1 MVHRKDIMFE
11 HFHPSMGKSV
21 PDEFYIKASTPEEY
35 NKGSNI
41 FHDLIKKTLI
51 KIQKKMIR
59 RFISE
64 SNPFKKYISA
74 YVLITSGFDK
84 NKLLEFIN
92 K

>member
-1 MVHRKDIMFE
+1 MFE
-11 HFHPSMGKSV
+11 HLHPSMGKSV
-21 PDEFYIKASTPEEY
+21 PDEFYIKASTPDEY
-35 NKGSNI
+35 NKGSKI
-41 FHDLIKKTLI
+41 FHDLIKKNFDKNTEK
-51 KIQKKMIR
+51 KIIS